1 MSLYRIFFKLKGP
14 TSYAPDKVAS
24 YTERAGSTIVKAK
37 SKEEARKKL
46 KNTDEFKKIFK
57 TVKDLDEP
65 GIKPRLTGTKI
76 EDASTKPKF
85 KYKDPPELSREA
97 KQFLEM
103 ERKNPN
109 KDMFKNY
116 SKGGRLNDGTTFI
129 KSLYKDKL

>member
-14 TSYAPDKVAS
+14 TSYASDKVAS
-24 YTERAGSTIVKAK
+24 YAERAGSTIVKAK

-85 KYKDPPELSREA
+85 KYKDPPKLT
-97 KQFLEM
+97 
-103 ERKNPN
+103 RKDKEYLKVMNN
-109 KDMFKNY
+109 ITGKDTFKNY
-116 SKGGRLNDGTTFI
+116 SKGGRLNNGTAFI
-129 KSLYKDKL
+129 SSLYKDKT